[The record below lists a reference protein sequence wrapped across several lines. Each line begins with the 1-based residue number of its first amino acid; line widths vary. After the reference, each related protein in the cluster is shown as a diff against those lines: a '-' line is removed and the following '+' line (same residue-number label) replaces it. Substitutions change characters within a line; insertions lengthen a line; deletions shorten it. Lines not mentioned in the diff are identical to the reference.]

1 MVVVEGSGRIPIKP
15 STKRT
20 VATKVCR
27 KNESPQPVW
36 YLSGKNPKLRMHA
49 AEENPSIFLEKCIRH
64 KIFHLPGV
72 LLGKLSLRAS
82 RIQLESSNLPPQALR
97 KTFLKQSRDCNLP
110 SGKAMRTH
118 THTHTY
124 THTHTKKKKIRTS
137 FQVWETKTSNF
148 GTGWVSTRHG

>member
-1 MVVVEGSGRIPIKP
+1 MVVVEGSGTIPIKP

-36 YLSGKNPKLRMHA
+36 YLSGKNPKLRMLCA
-49 AEENPSIFLEKCIRH
+49 VENPSIFLEKCIRH

-72 LLGKLSLRAS
+72 LLSKLSLRAS
-82 RIQLESSNLPPQALR
+82 RIQLESSNLPPQTFR
-97 KTFLKQSRDCNLP
+97 KTLLKQSGDCNP
-110 SGKAMRTH
+110 SHRKSHADTQTH
-118 THTHTY
+118 THTH
-124 THTHTKKKKIRTS
+124 KICTS